1 MERAVRQMELK
12 MDKFDKRIQNTEGTV
27 MNMEK
32 SVDCEAT
39 VKNKEKRSD
48 NARWKTVYNIIDEV
62 KKENDELKHMLF
74 EMRRLNNELTE
85 ETLDI

>member
-1 MERAVRQMELK
+1 
-12 MDKFDKRIQNTEGTV
+12 

-32 SVDCEAT
+32 SDACEPT

-48 NARWKTVYNIIDEV
+48 NARQKTVYNKVDEV

-74 EMRRLNNELTE
+74 EMRRLNK
-85 ETLDI
+85 